1 MGLSNNHAIITPMN
15 KQFIKF
21 VSLFVISALVIFALD
36 RAIKE
41 VVVRFLTHDI
51 YIIEDFAR
59 ITYSQNPGVAFG
71 LQIPQVVQLILIPA
85 LIVGGFYLVTQHLRL
100 DSIFV
105 QIVVGA
111 IAGGAISN
119 FTDRILHTY
128 VIDYLGIWFWP
139 VFNLADV
146 AITVGILLLV
156 LFYGK
161 IKRV

>member
-1 MGLSNNHAIITPMN
+1 MS

-21 VSLFVISALVIFALD
+21 VSLFVIVAFVTFALD

-41 VVVRFLTHDI
+41 VVVRFLTQDI
-51 YIIEDFAR
+51 HIIEGFVR

-71 LQIPQVVQLILIPA
+71 LQIPQIVQLILVPA
-85 LIVGGFYLVTQHLRL
+85 LIVGGFHLVTQHLRL
-100 DSIFV
+100 DSVFV
-105 QIVVGA
+105 QITVGA

-119 FTDRILHTY
+119 FTDRILHSY
-128 VIDYLGIWFWP
+128 VIDYLAIWFWP
-139 VFNLADV
+139 VFNLADA